1 MRAYSHVR
9 KELQTLL
16 QDLRYALRMLAKNPG
31 FTAVAVLTLALGIGA
46 SAAIFSAV
54 NSLLLH
60 PAGISHAERL
70 AAIRVR
76 YEKLNLKS
84 IVASAPDYTF
94 VRDHREIFASA
105 AMQTD
110 GGFNYT
116 GGDWPLRMRG
126 SRVTWQWFDVFD
138 AKPLLGR
145 VFAAEEDQPGANHEV
160 VLSYNAWKSTF
171 GGDANIVG
179 RSIQLN
185 QEPYRI
191 TGVMGPDF
199 LWPNPT
205 DLWAPLGL
213 KPEDFAIDNLFNES
227 YFVVARLQPNVKLA
241 DATAYL
247 NLVTQ
252 QIWDDPRAQ
261 GYPKNSGWGIFAI
274 PFTEFVYG
282 DVRRPLLILLGA
294 VGFVLLIACSNV
306 AGLLLARALGR
317 SKEFAV
323 RTALGASPWRLAGQV
338 LTESVLLAAA
348 GMVFGLAIAF
358 GVLRALLALAAEN
371 LLTGVAISMDGHVLG
386 FTALLAAVSALI
398 FGTAPAWRM
407 ARTNPQTNLKQGRGT
422 GHATRGD
429 HRFRDVLVVSE
440 LALALV
446 LLASAGV
453 FLKSLAKLRD
463 VDLGFRPHGL
473 MSAALALPDRAYE
486 TPAKQISFLR
496 SALERLANSPGV
508 ESAAAAVPLPF
519 SGFGGSASFGIEGRV
534 LRPGDPG
541 PHGDIRQVSPGY
553 FETMKIKLI
562 RGRTFTD
569 QDRLGSQPV
578 AMIDENLGRQYWPD
592 QDPVGQRIR
601 NGSNSTWK
609 TIVGVVAPVR
619 HSQVAGDESSAEGV
633 LGAAKGVYYYPLY
646 QVESAATFLI
656 ARTNGD
662 AAGLG
667 ATIREAV
674 HAVDPGQP
682 ISDLKTMDQRVTLSL
697 GPRRSA
703 VALLTVFAAMALSLA
718 AVGLFGLVRYNVAQ
732 RTQEIGVRMAL
743 GASQRDVLKMV
754 LGEGLQLALF
764 GVGSGLVAAFALTRV
779 MGGLLYGVSATDPL
793 TFAGMAVLLTLVA
806 LFASW
811 LPARRATRVDPIV
824 SLRYE

>member
-1 MRAYSHVR
+1 M
-9 KELQTLL
+9 QTLL

-46 SAAIFSAV
+46 NAAIFSAV

-76 YEKLNLKS
+76 YEKLNLKN

-94 VRDHREIFASA
+94 VRDHREVFASA

-191 TGVMGPDF
+191 IGVMGPDF

-252 QIWDDPRAQ
+252 QIWDDPRAK

-282 DVRRPLLILLGA
+282 DVRKPLLILLGA

-323 RTALGASPWRLAGQV
+323 RTALGASPWRLAVQV

-348 GMVFGLAIAF
+348 GMVLGLAIAF
-358 GVLRALLALAAEN
+358 GVLRALLALATEN
-371 LLTGVAISMDGHVLG
+371 LLTGVAISMDGRALG

-407 ARTNPQTNLKQGRGT
+407 ARINPQTNLKQGRGT
-422 GHATRGD
+422 GHETRGD

-534 LRPGDPG
+534 LPTGDPG

-553 FETMKIKLI
+553 FETMKILLI

-578 AMIDENLGRQYWPD
+578 AIIDENLGRQYWPD

-601 NGSNSTWK
+601 NGSNSPWK

-633 LGAAKGVYYYPLY
+633 IGAAKGVYYYPLY

-703 VALLTVFAAMALSLA
+703 VALLTVFAVMALSLA

-743 GASQRDVLKMV
+743 GASQSDVLKMV

-764 GVGSGLVAAFALTRV
+764 GVGGGLVAAFALTRV

-806 LFASW
+806 LVASW

>member
-1 MRAYSHVR
+1 M
-9 KELQTLL
+9 QTLL

-46 SAAIFSAV
+46 NAAIFSAV

-76 YEKLNLKS
+76 YEKLNLKN

-94 VRDHREIFASA
+94 VRDHREVFASA

-191 TGVMGPDF
+191 IGVMGPDF

-213 KPEDFAIDNLFNES
+213 KPENFAIDNLFNES

-282 DVRRPLLILLGA
+282 DVRKPLLILLGA

-323 RTALGASPWRLAGQV
+323 RTALGASPWRLAVQV

-348 GMVFGLAIAF
+348 GMVLGLAIAF
-358 GVLRALLALAAEN
+358 GVLRALLALATEN
-371 LLTGVAISMDGHVLG
+371 LLTGVAISMDGHALG

-407 ARTNPQTNLKQGRGT
+407 ARINPQTNLKQGRGT
-422 GHATRGD
+422 GHETRGD

-534 LRPGDPG
+534 LPTGDPG

-553 FETMKIKLI
+553 FETMKIRLI

-578 AMIDENLGRQYWPD
+578 AIIDENLGRQYWPD

-601 NGSNSTWK
+601 NGSNSPWK

-633 LGAAKGVYYYPLY
+633 IGAAKGVYYYPLY

-703 VALLTVFAAMALSLA
+703 VALLTVFAVMALSLA

-743 GASQRDVLKMV
+743 GASQSDVLKMV

-764 GVGSGLVAAFALTRV
+764 GVGGGLVAAFALTRV
-779 MGGLLYGVSATDPL
+779 MRGLLYGVSATDPL

-806 LFASW
+806 LVASW

>member
-1 MRAYSHVR
+1 M
-9 KELQTLL
+9 QTLL

-46 SAAIFSAV
+46 NAAIFSAV

-94 VRDHREIFASA
+94 VRDHREIFVSA

-160 VLSYNAWKSTF
+160 VLSHNAWKSTF

-191 TGVMGPDF
+191 IGVMGPDF

-227 YFVVARLQPNVKLA
+227 YSVVARLQPNVKLA

-274 PFTEFVYG
+274 PFTEFVHG
-282 DVRRPLLILLGA
+282 DVRKPLLILLGA

-338 LTESVLLAAA
+338 LTEGVLLAAA
-348 GMVFGLAIAF
+348 GMVLGLAIAF
-358 GVLRALLALAAEN
+358 GVLRALLALATEN

-407 ARTNPQTNLKQGRGT
+407 ARINPQTNLKQGRGT

-541 PHGDIRQVSPGY
+541 PHGDIRQVSPEY
-553 FETMKIKLI
+553 FDTMKIQLI

-601 NGSNSTWK
+601 NGSNSPWK

-633 LGAAKGVYYYPLY
+633 IGAAKGVYYYPLY

-703 VALLTVFAAMALSLA
+703 VALLTVFAVMALSLA

-743 GASQRDVLKMV
+743 GASRRDVFKMV

-764 GVGSGLVAAFALTRV
+764 GVGGGLVAAFALTRV

>member
-1 MRAYSHVR
+1 M
-9 KELQTLL
+9 QTLL

-46 SAAIFSAV
+46 NAAIFSAV

-76 YEKLNLKS
+76 YEKLNLKN

-94 VRDHREIFASA
+94 VRDHREVFASA

-191 TGVMGPDF
+191 IGVMGPDF

-282 DVRRPLLILLGA
+282 DVRKPLLILLGA

-323 RTALGASPWRLAGQV
+323 RTALGASPWRLAVQV

-348 GMVFGLAIAF
+348 GMVLGLAIAF
-358 GVLRALLALAAEN
+358 GVLRALLALATEN
-371 LLTGVAISMDGHVLG
+371 LLTGVAISMDGHALG

-407 ARTNPQTNLKQGRGT
+407 ARINPQTNLKQGRGT
-422 GHATRGD
+422 GHETRGD

-534 LRPGDPG
+534 LPTGDPG

-553 FETMKIKLI
+553 FETMKILLI

-578 AMIDENLGRQYWPD
+578 AIIDENLGRQYWPD

-601 NGSNSTWK
+601 NGSNSPWK

-633 LGAAKGVYYYPLY
+633 IGAAKGVYYYPLY

-703 VALLTVFAAMALSLA
+703 VALLTVFAVMALSLA

-743 GASQRDVLKMV
+743 GASQSDVLKMV

-764 GVGSGLVAAFALTRV
+764 GVGGGLVAAFALTRV
-779 MGGLLYGVSATDPL
+779 MRGLLYGVSATDPL

-806 LFASW
+806 LVASW

>member
-1 MRAYSHVR
+1 M
-9 KELQTLL
+9 QTLL

-46 SAAIFSAV
+46 NAAIFSAV

-76 YEKLNLKS
+76 YEKLNLKN

-94 VRDHREIFASA
+94 VRDHREVFASA

-191 TGVMGPDF
+191 IGVMGPDF

-213 KPEDFAIDNLFNES
+213 KPENFAIDNLFNES

-282 DVRRPLLILLGA
+282 DVRKPLLILLGA

-323 RTALGASPWRLAGQV
+323 RTALGASPWRLAVQV

-348 GMVFGLAIAF
+348 GMVLGLAIAF
-358 GVLRALLALAAEN
+358 GVLRALLALATEN
-371 LLTGVAISMDGHVLG
+371 LLTGVAISMDGHALG

-407 ARTNPQTNLKQGRGT
+407 ARINPQTNLKQGRGT
-422 GHATRGD
+422 GHETRGD

-534 LRPGDPG
+534 LPTGDPG

-553 FETMKIKLI
+553 FETMKILLI

-578 AMIDENLGRQYWPD
+578 AIIDENLGRQYWPD

-601 NGSNSTWK
+601 NGSNSPWK

-633 LGAAKGVYYYPLY
+633 IGAAKGVYYYPLY

-703 VALLTVFAAMALSLA
+703 VALLTVFAVMALSLA

-743 GASQRDVLKMV
+743 GASQSDVLKMV

-764 GVGSGLVAAFALTRV
+764 GVGGGLVAAFALTRV
-779 MGGLLYGVSATDPL
+779 MRGLLYGVSATDPL

-806 LFASW
+806 LVASW

>member
-1 MRAYSHVR
+1 M
-9 KELQTLL
+9 QTLL

-46 SAAIFSAV
+46 NAAIFSAV

-76 YEKLNLKS
+76 YEKLNLKN

-94 VRDHREIFASA
+94 VRDHREVFASA

-160 VLSYNAWKSTF
+160 VLSYTAWKSTF

-191 TGVMGPDF
+191 IGVMGPDF

-213 KPEDFAIDNLFNES
+213 KPENFAIDNLFNES

-282 DVRRPLLILLGA
+282 DVRKPLLILLGA

-323 RTALGASPWRLAGQV
+323 RTALGASPWRLAVQV

-348 GMVFGLAIAF
+348 GMVLGLAIAF
-358 GVLRALLALAAEN
+358 GVLRALLALATEN
-371 LLTGVAISMDGHVLG
+371 LLTGVAISMDGHALG

-407 ARTNPQTNLKQGRGT
+407 ARINPQTNLKQGRGT
-422 GHATRGD
+422 GHETRGD

-534 LRPGDPG
+534 LPTGDPG

-553 FETMKIKLI
+553 FETMKIRLI

-578 AMIDENLGRQYWPD
+578 AIIDENLGRQYWPD

-601 NGSNSTWK
+601 NGSNSPWK

-633 LGAAKGVYYYPLY
+633 IGAAKGVYYYPLY

-703 VALLTVFAAMALSLA
+703 VALLTVFAVMALSLA

-743 GASQRDVLKMV
+743 GASQSDVLKMV

-764 GVGSGLVAAFALTRV
+764 GVGGGLVAAFALTRV
-779 MGGLLYGVSATDPL
+779 MRGLLYGVSATDPL

-806 LFASW
+806 LLASW